1 MAARC
6 FIELS
11 DEQLAT
17 LGRGTEL
24 KGPAVHSS
32 FGRNTAIGGSRGV
45 LRGLIGIHDSRASGK
60 APEPSEAGIVL
71 HYSFE
76 LEKDVTT
83 KDAQADDWDRLSEAV
98 SGVVGSH
105 QVIVS
110 MWAVRAKDEI
120 VPATALPIALGDTGV
135 SGFSEIRGV
144 RLAQP
149 DPSDK
154 DNDLYSVVLDK
165 EGNEY
170 FVTASTSIEATGLEE
185 ELLRRALDRLKE
197 VAMLAY
203 KEAK

>member
-1 MAARC
+1 
-6 FIELS
+6 
-11 DEQLAT
+11 
-17 LGRGTEL
+17 
-24 KGPAVHSS
+24 
-32 FGRNTAIGGSRGV
+32 